1 MHILIIS
8 VIMVVAAIAALAVLV
23 LLIGMFL
30 PEEHLAE
37 MVGYLDA
44 PPEKVWDLITNFEAQ
59 PTWRTNLQRVER
71 LPDRHGNEVWR
82 EVEGK
87 NRQLSYETIQFTPP
101 HLLVRRIV
109 DEGLPFGGSW
119 TFEITPEGRGAQLRI
134 IERGEVH
141 NLLFRFV
148 SKFIIGHTA
157 TMRQYF
163 NNLQRALKV
172 QSVAA

>member
-1 MHILIIS
+1 MHILIT
-8 VIMVVAAIAALAVLV
+8 VVMVAAVIAALAVLA

-30 PEEHLAE
+30 PEKHVAE
-37 MVGYLDA
+37 MGCYLDA
-44 PPEKVWDLITNFEAQ
+44 SPEKVWDLIANFEAQ
-59 PTWRTNLQRVER
+59 PKWRTNIQRVER
-71 LPDRHGNEVWR
+71 LPDHHGNEVWR

-87 NRQLSYETIQFTPP
+87 NRQLSYETVKFSPP

-119 TFEITPEGRGAQLRI
+119 TFEITAEGRGAQLRI
-134 IERGEVH
+134 VERGEVH

-148 SKFIIGHTA
+148 SKVIIGHTA
-157 TMRQYF
+157 TMRQYL
-163 NNLQRALKV
+163 NNLQRALKS